1 MIKRDQLIEFLDEY
15 FGQELMDRARTQ
27 DPDMANGIQL
37 KGKSKV
43 NKIVLGV
50 SIDEQ
55 FLKEAIKSK
64 ADFII
69 VHHGLL
75 FSDLVFINESWK
87 KRLKLLLENDL
98 SLAGYH
104 FILDSHEKIGNNATI
119 IKKLGGRLK
128 ERFFDDW
135 GWIGEFDQPQS
146 IEKVS
151 KDCSKLFNH
160 DVFAVMAGSKKVT
173 RFGVVSGGGVPRT
186 KQTREMIEKNL
197 ELYITGEIRESRPA
211 EFEELGIN
219 YFSAGHYATEVFG
232 IQELGKVIKDHFKNK
247 LEVEFIEISNPL

>member
-1 MIKRDQLIEFLDEY
+1 MIKRDQLINFLDTY
-15 FGQELMDRARTQ
+15 FGQELMDKAKTK

-37 KGKSKV
+37 KGKAEV

-50 SIDEQ
+50 SIDEK
-55 FLKEAIKSK
+55 FLQEAINAS

-69 VHHGLL
+69 VHHGLC
-75 FSDLVFINESWK
+75 FSDLVFINKSWK
-87 KRLKLLLENDL
+87 KRLKILLDNDL

-104 FILDSHEKIGNNATI
+104 FILDSHKKIGNNATI
-119 IKKLGGRLK
+119 IKELGGQIK

-160 DVFAVMAGSKKVT
+160 DVFAVMAGPTKVT
-173 RFGVVSGGGVPRT
+173 HFGVVSGGGVPRT
-186 KQTREMIEKNL
+186 KQTREIIEKNL

-232 IQELGKVIKDHFKNK
+232 VQELGKVIKDHFKDK
-247 LEVEFIEISNPL
+247 LEVEFIEIANPL